1 MEEPDYMLRLEGF
14 TEANGL
20 IKQMVTMETDV
31 CLAVIYNCCY
41 FITAVS
47 TRLQFTFILQI
58 ISVPIGAG
66 LRSSAGIMSDCISRG
81 LEFDPGTVPYFYGD

>member
-20 IKQMVTMETDV
+20 IKQMATMETDV

-47 TRLQFTFILQI
+47 TQLQFIHILQ
-58 ISVPIGAG
+58 
-66 LRSSAGIMSDCISRG
+66 
-81 LEFDPGTVPYFYGD
+81 DPMCSQRAVGS

>member
-14 TEANGL
+14 TEANCL

-31 CLAVIYNCCY
+31 CLAMIYNCCY

-47 TRLQFTFILQI
+47 SRLHFTHNLQDPMC
-58 ISVPIGAG
+58 SQRAVG
-66 LRSSAGIMSDCISRG
+66 SYSDW
-81 LEFDPGTVPYFYGD
+81 